1 MGHRHSSTSCNDAG
15 HFCLDR
21 SGVAGPAARPS
32 PLEPVSPASAPI
44 RRFGVS
50 LLLLAIRFYQAV
62 FAPVMPL
69 GCKFYP
75 SCSRYAAEAI
85 ARHGALQGARLAA
98 ARLWRCRPFTQGGY
112 DPVPDPEEQMSGEV
126 RL

>member
-1 MGHRHSSTSCNDAG
+1 MEASLTGASPKG
-15 HFCLDR
+15 
-21 SGVAGPAARPS
+21 AA
-32 PLEPVSPASAPI
+32 LGAASANTASPNI
-44 RRFGVS
+44 DSSNIALANGAAGRAGVW
-50 LLLLAIRFYQAV
+50 LLLACIRFYQAV

-85 ARHGALQGARLAA
+85 ERHGALHGTRLAA